1 MCSEEVTESLQVHS
15 DYIAEE
21 TLAGTLELGAMLSDD
36 ALGGSATEIINI
48 DDDTK
53 ITVTLEKA

>member
-1 MCSEEVTESLQVHS
+1 VHS
-15 DYIAEE
+15 GYIAEE
-21 TLAGTLELGAMLSDD
+21 TLAATLELGAMLSDD